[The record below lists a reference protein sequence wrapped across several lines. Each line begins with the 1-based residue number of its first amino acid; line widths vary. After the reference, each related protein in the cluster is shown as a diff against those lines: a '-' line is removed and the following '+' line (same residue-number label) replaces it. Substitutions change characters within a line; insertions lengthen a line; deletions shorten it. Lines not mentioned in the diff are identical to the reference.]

1 MDEFQSR
8 RSVVFGT
15 AGMVAATQPLA
26 VQAGLRILDKGGNAA
41 DAAVAVAA
49 CLNVTEPTSTGIGGD
64 MFCLYYNAQN
74 KTVQGLNAS
83 GKSPNGLSLEVLRKA
98 GITDTIP
105 TDSVHSVTVPGA
117 AAGWEDTLKH
127 FGSGRISL
135 SDALSSAID
144 LAEQGFPISQVA
156 ADMWKRTEAKIRTVS
171 PNSNDFSNAPIE
183 AGAIVK
189 LPGLARTLRL
199 IAEHSSSAFY
209 KGPLAKA
216 IVAEVESRG
225 GLLSL
230 QDMADHTSVLTESI
244 SMEYQGTL
252 LHEHAPNGQ
261 GMVALIALGIIKMLE
276 KCGRI
281 PPISSMTHN
290 SPQYLHIII
299 ECLRIAFVDGFQHI
313 ADPDLNPAPISKLLS
328 EEYLNSRSHVFD
340 PEKASLGITKGIPPA
355 DTVYLSV
362 VDSDGNACSL
372 VNSVYTSFGSGI
384 IVPGT
389 GIALQSRGANFS
401 LLDGHPNAAGPSK
414 RPYHTIIP
422 AMLTEKVTGDL
433 IMSYGVMGGFM
444 QPQGHLQVLLNVLN
458 FGMNPQ
464 QALDAPRICLIPDKQ
479 LVMLEDGISNHT
491 AVELTRLGHTVQP
504 AIGNARSIF
513 GRGQIIKIGPHGVR
527 MAGSDPR
534 ADGHAAPQL

>member
-26 VQAGLRILDKGGNAA
+26 VQAGLRILDKARPA
-41 DAAVAVAA
+41 R
-49 CLNVTEPTSTGIGGD
+49 CSLFHLLS
-64 MFCLYYNAQN
+64 AQ
-74 KTVQGLNAS
+74 LNAS

-299 ECLRIAFVDGFQHI
+299 ECLRIAF
-313 ADPDLNPAPISKLLS
+313 
-328 EEYLNSRSHVFD
+328 EYLNSRSHVFD